1 MKTIVFRYMVF
12 GMTRVCTITTDQ
24 LIDAIAVVESN
35 RGATSENVY
44 QLKPIYVRDVCR
56 ITRQTLTH
64 EQATSSD
71 EIARWCIGAYW
82 EHYGARCARISGK
95 AADAQALARIHNGGP
110 DGWRKPETLPYWRR
124 VSEALITNGF
134 KGK

>member
-44 QLKPIYVRDVCR
+44 QLKPFYVRDVCR
-56 ITRQTLTH
+56 ITHQTLTH
-64 EQATSSD
+64 EQATASD

-82 EHYGARCARISGK
+82 EHYVARFSCISGK
-95 AADAQALARIHNGGP
+95 RPTRRRSPGSTTAGRTAGGIRSRCLSCVVFFRP
-110 DGWRKPETLPYWRR
+110 
-124 VSEALITNGF
+124 
-134 KGK
+134 

>member
-24 LIDAIAVVESN
+24 LIDAIAVVEYN

-56 ITRQTLTH
+56 ITHQTLTH
-64 EQATSSD
+64 EQATASD
-71 EIARWCIGAYW
+71 EIARWCIEAYW
-82 EHYGARCARISGK
+82 EHYGARCACISGK
-95 AADAQALARIHNGGP
+95 PATRRRSPGSTTAGRTAGGN
-110 DGWRKPETLPYWRR
+110 RR
-124 VSEALITNGF
+124 RCRTGAE
-134 KGK
+134 